1 MPKIRDD
8 RKALDGFIRAHSY
21 PAEHGL
27 IVKKLLSHP
36 VHARGDRGNAAA
48 YFQFSDLKSAG
59 SARERVASWDR
70 SATSPARLRGDFL
83 RPQGRRLHRD
93 SQAEAEE
100 VKDRLERRRL
110 VCYASRSLAPALQ
123 RKQTLGGALSRDYYD
138 SFDEIPGRMVYR
150 KQI

>member
-1 MPKIRDD
+1 VSE
-8 RKALDGFIRAHSY
+8 L
-21 PAEHGL
+21 PAGT
-27 IVKKLLSHP
+27 
-36 VHARGDRGNAAA
+36 A
-48 YFQFSDLKSAG
+48 
-59 SARERVASWDR
+59 
-70 SATSPARLRGDFL
+70 ARLHRHGCEAIFYVL
-83 RPQGRRLHRD
+83 KGEGLHRD